1 MNFILE
7 NSGFHHFI
15 VSSRDFHVRTHKFL
29 LELGFRK
36 EVRKYIS
43 FYYITVSVF
52 LSHQVP
58 KTERKKRRK
67 KESDLV
73 SCNLAFFALCYKVIF
88 KL

>member
-7 NSGFHHFI
+7 NSVFHHFI
-15 VSSRDFHVRTHKFL
+15 VSSCDFYVRTHKFL

-36 EVRKYIS
+36 EVRNYIS
-43 FYYITVSVF
+43 LYYITVSIF

-73 SCNLAFFALCYKVIF
+73 SCNLFFPCIIK
-88 KL
+88 